1 MRYTVL
7 FEGSVFAMAEVNKE
21 ARTGV
26 YFVLLNLA
34 EALLDRLDVSLG
46 IITVPQNFR
55 LLKQALSS
63 HRLVECVDRASQ
75 IKVGEQNVAY
85 ISTFFPIH
93 PAVRGIKRLAAFQI
107 IHDLA
112 CHACPS
118 LSGNMEFE
126 KAVVA
131 SLGSDAHALCV
142 SQNTREDLTRLFG
155 IPTRRSSVFYP
166 AIRRDIQLSAARSP
180 DEMSQIR
187 NRVGVGNAPYI
198 LTLSTLEPRKNLSTA
213 LRAFVDACELLQDV
227 NLHFVL
233 VGIAGW
239 GNQLA
244 LLESVP
250 EKLRSRI
257 KTLGYVDDNLIPA
270 LLCGAVCLL
279 YPSLY
284 EGFGLPPLE
293 AMSCGTP
300 VIVSNAGSL
309 PEVVSYG
316 GRIVGV
322 YEHMEM
328 ARIIK
333 NWICSPEDR
342 LEWSRKGLKRAR
354 DFSWDKAAA
363 SILHSIRATAVF
375 RR

>member
-1 MRYTVL
+1 MGRDPENADHYAIL
-7 FEGSVFAMAEVNKE
+7 FEGSVFAMAEANKA

-34 EALLDRLDVSLG
+34 EALLERLDVSLG
-46 IITVPQNFR
+46 IVTAPQNMR
-55 LLKQALSS
+55 LLQQALSG
-63 HRLVECVDRASQ
+63 HPLVECVDRASQ

-93 PAVRGIKRLAAFQI
+93 PAIKRIKRLAAFQI

-112 CHACPS
+112 FHACPA

-126 KAVVA
+126 KAVIA

-142 SQNTREDLTRLFG
+142 SQNTREDLNRLFG

-166 AIRRDIQLSAARSP
+166 AVRRDIQLNAARSA
-180 DEMSQIR
+180 DEMSRLRNQIG
-187 NRVGVGNAPYI
+187 VVGNAPYI
-198 LTLSTLEPRKNLSTA
+198 LALSTLEPRKNLPTA
-213 LRAFVDACELLQDV
+213 LRAFVSACELLQNVD
-227 NLHFVL
+227 LHFVL

-244 LLESVP
+244 LLESIP
-250 EKLRSRI
+250 EKFRSRI
-257 KTLGYVDDNLIPA
+257 KTLGYVNDNLIPS
-270 LLCGAVCLL
+270 LLRGAVCLL

-300 VIVSNAGSL
+300 VIVSR
-309 PEVVSYG
+309 P
-316 GRIVGV
+316 
-322 YEHMEM
+322 
-328 ARIIK
+328 
-333 NWICSPEDR
+333 
-342 LEWSRKGLKRAR
+342 
-354 DFSWDKAAA
+354 A
-363 SILHSIRATAVF
+363 STWHTVAEPPITETPPLRHH
-375 RR
+375 